1 MTFFREVQVL
11 SWNTTHAGGVECA
24 HTLRGIDTEV
34 FLPVDD
40 QNRGIPFSNEFVRG
54 IVKRAL
60 SNLVVLFPG
69 GAAHI
74 PVGEPHLFGVVVL
87 HLHVKDSAVGDE
99 CFEAFIMM
107 SGKEIHGKT
116 AVRSSHATQ
125 TVFINIRFLF

>member
-11 SWNTTHAGGVECA
+11 SRNTTHAGGVECA

-69 GAAHI
+69 GENRGGGGLPLQPRPKGHAPGQHQEQAGRPAAEKQHR
-74 PVGEPHLFGVVVL
+74 GFQETL
-87 HLHVKDSAVGDE
+87 
-99 CFEAFIMM
+99 
-107 SGKEIHGKT
+107 
-116 AVRSSHATQ
+116 
-125 TVFINIRFLF
+125 